1 MERWWDK
8 RYDRGAL
15 EALYG
20 DLGANA
26 LVRTVEMGKP
36 HEAVTWLKLVAEG
49 GMPNYPLFHEN
60 PSMSKLHG
68 NPEYEQFM
76 VHLKLRWNQLVA
88 GL

>member
-1 MERWWDK
+1 
-8 RYDRGAL
+8 
-15 EALYG
+15 
-20 DLGANA
+20 
-26 LVRTVEMGKP
+26 MGKP
-36 HEAVTWLKLVAEG
+36 HEAVSWLKRVAQG

-76 VHLKLRWNQLVA
+76 VHLKLRWDQLVA